1 MCIRDSSNPTRHN
14 IFAQNTADAILFGA
28 LHAIAGAITLMSHT
42 LNAMFRTWPNVVMS
56 GGDARPIYKNMTA
69 DVTRQTIIV
78 DNLVLQGLY
87 LLEKEAQQHQTPR
100 ENQGKTQ

>member
-1 MCIRDSSNPTRHN
+1 
-14 IFAQNTADAILFGA
+14 
-28 LHAIAGAITLMSHT
+28 MSHT

-56 GGDARPIYKNMTA
+56 GGDARTIHKNMTA

-87 LLEKEAQQHQTPR
+87 LLEKEAL
-100 ENQGKTQ
+100 